1 MKGYIMKTKTVRNEL
16 LKFRKDEYDG
26 QDYETAAHLIAGN
39 QFIAA
44 ANFIDGLDSF
54 PRDEMKI
61 IIMNTCPKV
70 YYEMFDGALEFY
82 GDEDQGVWSEFAE
95 EGLYGPYHNEEGV
108 LQ

>member
-1 MKGYIMKTKTVRNEL
+1 MKLKTVRNEL

-26 QDYETAAHLIAGN
+26 QDYEPAAHLIAGN
-39 QFIAA
+39 QLIAA
-44 ANFIDGLDSF
+44 ANFIDRLDSF

-70 YYEMFDGALEFY
+70 YYEMFGSASFY
-82 GDEDQGVWSEFAE
+82 GDSGLIDDQGVWSEFAE
-95 EGLYGPYHNEEGV
+95 EGL

>member
-1 MKGYIMKTKTVRNEL
+1 MKLKTVRNEL

-39 QFIAA
+39 QLIAA
-44 ANFIDGLDSF
+44 ANFIDRLDSF

-61 IIMNTCPKV
+61 IIMNTCSKV
-70 YYEMFDGALEFY
+70 YYEMFGSTSFY
-82 GDEDQGVWSEFAE
+82 GDSGLIDDQGVWSEFAE
-95 EGLYGPYHNEEGV
+95 EGL

>member
-16 LKFRKDEYDG
+16 LKFKKEPLDG
-26 QDYETAAHLIAGN
+26 QDYETAANLIAGN

-70 YYEMFDGALEFY
+70 YYEMFNSALEFY
-82 GDEDQGVWSEFAE
+82 SNENQGTWSEFAE
-95 EGLYGPYHNEEGV
+95 EGLV
-108 LQ
+108 Q